1 MQTPAYAENAVI
13 AGVMVNN
20 DAFHDASTV
29 VTAEQFTNPLRRRLW
44 SALRDQILAGEPADV
59 VTMMEALPD
68 DAAEILELA
77 STASSGKTV
86 PVYSAIVRSNWRRRE
101 AAGIAQ
107 KLLAGARDGDD
118 GAVDSAIAAL
128 LSLNAEVTEHE
139 FTGRQALQIAF
150 ELASKAHANGGQLPG
165 ITTGLSE
172 LDEILGGWHNSDLTL
187 IGARPAMG
195 KEQPNSSRILMADGQ
210 WSLMGDMRLG
220 DKLAS
225 VDGMA
230 SEVTGVFPQGVK
242 DVYQFTFSDGRT
254 ARAGID
260 HLWEVSYREWSVP
273 RVLTT
278 AQILKK
284 LERARYK
291 NRLSVRLISGEFGG
305 GASLP
310 LDPWLLGFLLGDG
323 NFTATT
329 PRFSTADA
337 EVLDRVRPMLPAGY
351 SLSQSG
357 KYDYRISGT
366 KRQPNWLKG
375 LLSDMGLWGKYSH
388 EKRIPDA
395 YMRASRADRL
405 ELLRGLIDSD
415 GWVETFNC
423 IRFSASSID
432 FASDVQD
439 LARSLGALCS
449 MSRKVTS
456 HRDCYI
462 LTIRGAGQSDFA
474 WLRRKADR
482 ISEPK
487 HELALT
493 ITGVELVG
501 QEECTCIQVSH
512 PKSLYVTDNYVVTHN
527 TALMLGLAESASAVG
542 HRVGVVSAEQP
553 VEQIGIRRVSLASS
567 VGAVKIRTGQFE
579 EHDWPRVSEGMR
591 NAKDRPMWIYDRSAV
606 TLDEL
611 IGIARKWKHAHGIEI
626 LFIDYAQRIT
636 VPGADRVTE
645 VSQVARGLK
654 NLARDLQI
662 PVVCLAQVVKG
673 VDTRDDKR
681 PHAGDLANSDE
692 LTREADQIL
701 MLYRDEVYN
710 RNSDRRGVAEILI
723 EKNRHGPTG
732 FKEVAFMGETMRFA
746 DLDRW
751 SGRDGA

>member
-1 MQTPAYAENAVI
+1 MMQTPAYAENAVI

-29 VTAEQFTNPLRRRLW
+29 VTAEQFTSPLRRRLW

-150 ELASKAHANGGQLPG
+150 ELASQAHANGGKLPG

-172 LDEILGGWHNSDLTL
+172 LDEILGGWHKSDLTL

-195 KEQPNSSRILMADGQ
+195 K
-210 WSLMGDMRLG
+210 
-220 DKLAS
+220 
-225 VDGMA
+225 
-230 SEVTGVFPQGVK
+230 
-242 DVYQFTFSDGRT
+242 
-254 ARAGID
+254 
-260 HLWEVSYREWSVP
+260 
-273 RVLTT
+273 
-278 AQILKK
+278 
-284 LERARYK
+284 
-291 NRLSVRLISGEFGG
+291 
-305 GASLP
+305 
-310 LDPWLLGFLLGDG
+310 
-323 NFTATT
+323 
-329 PRFSTADA
+329 
-337 EVLDRVRPMLPAGY
+337 
-351 SLSQSG
+351 
-357 KYDYRISGT
+357 
-366 KRQPNWLKG
+366 
-375 LLSDMGLWGKYSH
+375 
-388 EKRIPDA
+388 
-395 YMRASRADRL
+395 
-405 ELLRGLIDSD
+405 
-415 GWVETFNC
+415 
-423 IRFSASSID
+423 
-432 FASDVQD
+432 
-439 LARSLGALCS
+439 
-449 MSRKVTS
+449 
-456 HRDCYI
+456 
-462 LTIRGAGQSDFA
+462 
-474 WLRRKADR
+474 
-482 ISEPK
+482 
-487 HELALT
+487 
-493 ITGVELVG
+493 
-501 QEECTCIQVSH
+501 
-512 PKSLYVTDNYVVTHN
+512 
-527 TALMLGLAESASAVG
+527 TALMLGFAEAASAAG

-553 VEQIGIRRVSLASS
+553 VEQIGIRRVSLASN

-579 EHDWPRVSEGMR
+579 DHDWPRVSEGMR
-591 NAKDRPMWIYDRSAV
+591 DAKDRPMWIYDRSAV

-611 IGIARKWKHAHGIEI
+611 VGIARKWKHAHDIEI

-673 VDTRDDKR
+673 VDTREDKR

-710 RNSDRRGVAEILI
+710 RNSDRRGIAEILI

-732 FKEVAFMGETMRFA
+732 FKEAAFMGETMRFA
-746 DLDRW
+746 DLARW
-751 SGRDGA
+751 SGGGAA